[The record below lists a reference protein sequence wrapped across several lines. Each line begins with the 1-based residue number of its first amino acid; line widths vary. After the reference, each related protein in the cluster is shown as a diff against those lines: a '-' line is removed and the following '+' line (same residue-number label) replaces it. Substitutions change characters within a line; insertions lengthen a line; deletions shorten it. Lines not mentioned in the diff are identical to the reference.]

1 MPGRIDDDK
10 AVMFRQRID
19 GVRESRAAFALAA
32 ARGVGTQMLWD
43 IELASDALTPSA
55 PVVDVMGQTSLPGI
69 EIDGGY
75 RLARLHERN
84 SNVHR
89 DRRFTRPT
97 LFIAD
102 HDHAGRPRRFFH
114 RHERPQTGLRVQ
126 MKDAAWRRQE
136 RL

>member
-1 MPGRIDDDK
+1 MPRRIDDDE

-19 GVRESRAAFALAA
+19 GVGQSHAPFALAA
-32 ARGVGTQMLWD
+32 ARGIGTQMLWD
-43 IELASDALTPSA
+43 IELASDALPPRS
-55 PVVDVMGQTSLPGI
+55 PVIDIMGQTSLPGI

-102 HDHAGRPRRFFH
+102 HDHAGRPRRFF
-114 RHERPQTGLRVQ
+114 
-126 MKDAAWRRQE
+126 
-136 RL
+136 